1 MIAAAD
7 ALTNEG
13 DVTDIIE
20 TENGI
25 YIAKLTSLLDREA
38 TDSKKESIVSE
49 RKQEQYDSLLEQWKK
64 DTKIKEEKKVW
75 KKISFEKQGVTIKT
89 SDTSDTSDSQN

>member
-1 MIAAAD
+1 M
-7 ALTNEG
+7 TNEG

-49 RKQEQYDSLLEQWKK
+49 RKQEQYDSFLEQWKK
-64 DTKIKEEKKVW
+64 DTKIKEEKKYGRRSVL
-75 KKISFEKQGVTIKT
+75 KNRV
-89 SDTSDTSDSQN
+89 

>member
-1 MIAAAD
+1 MEFI
-7 ALTNEG
+7 LQSLQ
-13 DVTDIIE
+13 VFW
-20 TENGI
+20 TERQQN
-25 YIAKLTSLLDREA
+25 
-38 TDSKKESIVSE
+38 SKKESIVSE